1 MMSAT
6 SDALGL
12 ELTRPFNNVTLCHLE
27 MSPSRDN
34 AGGQSG
40 DAGER
45 LGQAEPSGN
54 LPPVGTELPAE

>member
-1 MMSAT
+1 MSAT
-6 SDALGL
+6 RDALGL
-12 ELTRPFNNVTLCHLE
+12 EPT

-45 LGQAEPSGN
+45 PGQAEPSGN